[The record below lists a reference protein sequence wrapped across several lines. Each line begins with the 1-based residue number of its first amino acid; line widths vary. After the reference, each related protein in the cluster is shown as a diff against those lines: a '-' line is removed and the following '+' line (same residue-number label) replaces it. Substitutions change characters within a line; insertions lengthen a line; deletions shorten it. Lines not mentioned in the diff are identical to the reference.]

1 MCRKIKVTA
10 IFHTSG
16 LNYFLEKM
24 KQKTNRKEKKQNLN
38 KINFNITLAFKLT
51 LLPKIQV

>member
-1 MCRKIKVTA
+1 MCGKIKVTDL
-10 IFHTSG
+10 SYKRS
-16 LNYFLEKM
+16 YFLEKM

-51 LLPKIQV
+51 LLPNIQV